1 MNRRT
6 RREMSWYEQ
15 HYAAFWRATVRGGAQ
30 CAPIWLMIRFAQ
42 DMYARWTPA
51 NRVQTRRP
59 RARPDSLADLVT
71 YLCIARRARPA
82 VSVSGDCLLFD
93 GEVDHGVAVVAP
105 P

>member
-1 MNRRT
+1 MRWPGTSSITRHSGARR
-6 RREMSWYEQ
+6 
-15 HYAAFWRATVRGGAQ
+15 YAVGSS
-30 CAPIWLMIRFAQ
+30 APLAHVRFAQ
-42 DMYARWTPA
+42 DMRARWTPA

-71 YLCIARRARPA
+71 YLCIARRARPV

-93 GEVDHGVAVVAP
+93 GGVDHGVAVVAP